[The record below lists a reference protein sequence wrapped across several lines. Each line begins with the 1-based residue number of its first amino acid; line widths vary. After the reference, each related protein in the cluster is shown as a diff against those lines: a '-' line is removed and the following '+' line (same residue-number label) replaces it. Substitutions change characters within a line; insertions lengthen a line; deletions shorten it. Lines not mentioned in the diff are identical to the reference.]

1 MLKNPI
7 FTAAGQINRWQDQ
20 VLFYG
25 QLEVGE
31 TKSPSIVLAGWAF
44 AGWDNKVHIPVSIKL
59 FSEGANGLMSDA
71 TERFITKPMI
81 NGAGAVVISDF
92 NRDGSDDIFLPAHN
106 ESPFINTSST
116 AFLSNSSGVF
126 KPISVSDST
135 MSHSGLLGRLDNQ
148 STIVTAGYGGKDPY
162 YQFNV
167 STNSFDVKYWGNTH
181 SGSIYGSSAITWD
194 MDADGKEELLIGDFK
209 TGPGYD
215 FSPTKPTKFVVYRL
229 TDGSLQSRPAFISD
243 LWFDQPK
250 YSNQSL
256 VSDFSGLSH
265 NYRVWV
271 DDFNQDSKPDVLLGV
286 GVWTAGP
293 AGWQRSQLQML
304 QNQGNLSFIDATAR
318 LNPAFD
324 ESLSSIDYSMQAV
337 DLDGSGIKSY
347 LMGTGHTLDDFKN
360 QSNYVLLNDGSGT
373 LHVGLHSEFS
383 EWSKER
389 GFARPGKYIPYRN
402 KKGGLDYLLI
412 GADDN
417 VYNVEVDYRPAV
429 DFREDLQIKAR
440 NSSKNLR
447 SWAGD
452 DKVWDAES
460 NGQTSIDLG
469 SGLDYAIYSGQISE
483 YVISRSGNAVSVVY
497 RGSSNKPSVSDLL
510 INVERAGFA
519 DRSIAFDVN
528 NVTGQAYRIYKA
540 VFDRTPDGGGLGYWI
555 AQMDKGMDV
564 VAVAARFIDSSEFR
578 SIYGQNPTDAEFLT
592 KVYSNVLARTPDA
605 AGLDWWVNEMKTNP
619 TKTWQK
625 VLADFSESTENQ
637 ANVASLIANGIEYVP
652 WTG

>member
-1 MLKNPI
+1 MLNHPT
-7 FTAAGQINRWQDQ
+7 FTNAGSITNTPGQ

-25 QLEVGE
+25 SLQVDEA
-31 TKSPSIVLAGWAF
+31 KSPSIVLAGWAF

-59 FSEGANGLMSDA
+59 FSEGADGLMSDVTA
-71 TERFITKPMI
+71 RFITQPII
-81 NGAGAVVISDF
+81 NGAGAVVIYDF

-106 ESPFINTSST
+106 ESPLVNTSST
-116 AFLSNSSGVF
+116 AFLSNSSGTF
-126 KPISVSDST
+126 TPISLTDST
-135 MSHSGLLGRLDNQ
+135 ASHSGLLGSLNNQ
-148 STIVTAGYGGKDPY
+148 PIVVTAGYGGKDPY

-167 STNSFDVKYWGNTH
+167 STNSFDVKYWGNTY

-229 TDGSLQSRPAFISD
+229 SDGALQSRPSSISD
-243 LWFDQPK
+243 LWFDQPR

-304 QNQGNLSFIDATAR
+304 QNQGNLSFIDATDR
-318 LNPAFD
+318 LNTAFD
-324 ESLSSIDYSMQAV
+324 ESVSFIDYSMQAI
-337 DLDGSGIKSY
+337 DLDGSGINSY
-347 LMGTGHTLDDFKN
+347 LMGGDPSADFKN

-389 GFARPGKYIPYRN
+389 GFARPGKYIPYQN
-402 KKGGLDYLLI
+402 KKGGLDFLLI
-412 GADDN
+412 GISED

-429 DFREDLQIKAR
+429 DFKEDLQIKTR

-452 DKVWDAES
+452 DKVWDVGA
-460 NGQTSIDLG
+460 NGQTSIDFG
-469 SGLDYAIYSGQISE
+469 FGLDYAIYSGQMSE
-483 YVISRSGNAVSVVY
+483 YVISRSGNAVSLVY
-497 RGSSNKPSVSDLL
+497 RGSTNKPSVSDLL
-510 INVERAGFA
+510 INVERASFA
-519 DRSIAFDVN
+519 DRSIAFDVS
-528 NVTGQAYRIYKA
+528 NVAGQSYRIYKA
-540 VFDRTPDGGGLGYWI
+540 AFDRTPDGSGLGYWI
-555 AQMDKGMDV
+555 AQMDKGMNV
-564 VAVAARFIDSSEFR
+564 TEVAARFIDSPEFR
-578 SIYGQNPTDAEFLT
+578 SLYGQNPSNAEFLA
-592 KVYSNVLARTPDA
+592 KVYTNVLGRTPDQ
-605 AGLDWWVNEMKTNP
+605 GGYDWWLNELNTNP
-619 TKTWQK
+619 DKTRQK
-625 VLADFSESTENQ
+625 VLADFSESQENKDS
-637 ANVASLIANGIEYVP
+637 VAALIGNGIQYVEFS
-652 WTG
+652 G